1 MAWQLRKVIE
11 NKKEEYIMQDKS
23 KVIFNNEIDRKAYRK
38 AINSKKKYAR
48 KYGDDSNADY
58 KVTIKKNKYIG
69 DMLGVYDVRVADKPA
84 SVSNGNKEEF
94 DTDKGIIVGNIRM
107 GFGHYRISMAI
118 ASAANALGYV
128 PYWMDLNSYDNT
140 TCTKVIRAQ
149 NDLYSLGSRLSQKS
163 RLFNRLVW
171 EPMNYEGFRKLSYN
185 ASDQKNAELMAPV
198 YKNVPKNIPVIAT
211 HVWPA
216 QAAVHAGMKNVV
228 NAIPD
233 NWPMAL
239 HLSEGSIHT
248 VQTHYAYQGYRILNG
263 MSGIKV
269 LNEMPADSLVYTGH
283 YIDHE
288 LVTNIEADCNARIA
302 RKQNGKPMRFLLTI
316 GGAGAQKEIF
326 AHIIKYLIPYIK
338 KNKAVL
344 YVNVGD
350 YKNVWDELIRDIP
363 QMRELATEHFDNWKD
378 TKAFATKALSASQIN
393 NSDVVTDNN
402 RDDNS
407 KNITAD
413 NSSEDTSDNIT
424 GIHGFYH
431 KNIFEAVYCTRE
443 KSTVDVE
450 TVSVKQM
457 FKALFQNDQAVTVVI
472 TIVLINTSVYITSNL
487 VIYFFKYDFGGADWY
502 NGYTLFNTFG
512 GAIQILSMM
521 VLFPLLRKFLNTIK
535 IFYVSF
541 VMAIAGYIVL
551 FILIF
556 TSMSSVFILF
566 IPAFFI
572 FAANGMLL
580 VLTTIFLANTV
591 DYGEFKNKRR
601 DESVIFSMQTFVV
614 KLASGIAALVVSICL
629 SVCRLS
635 SNTDVVTDAVA
646 GGSVVGLRMTMTV
659 IPVIGL
665 LIAVFY
671 FHRKYILTEQKMEEI
686 SERIKESH

>member
-38 AINSKKKYAR
+38 AINSKKKYTR

-163 RLFNRLVW
+163 WLFNRLVW

-263 MSGIKV
+263 MDGNKV

-288 LVTNIEADCNARIA
+288 LVANIEADCNARIA

-431 KNIFEAVYCTRE
+431 KNIFEAVYCTNLLMR
-443 KSTVDVE
+443 SADVLVTKPSE
-450 TVSVKQM
+450 LAFYPVPKLFIKRVGGHEQWGAVHSAEIGGGTLECRDIPHTLQMIKLFMEDDTYIIDMCKNIKKNKQM
-457 FKALFQNDQAVTVVI
+457 GI
-472 TIVLINTSVYITSNL
+472 
-487 VIYFFKYDFGGADWY
+487 Y
-502 NGYTLFNTFG
+502 NGAYE
-512 GAIQILSMM
+512 A
-521 VLFPLLRKFLNTIK
+521 
-535 IFYVSF
+535 
-541 VMAIAGYIVL
+541 
-551 FILIF
+551 
-556 TSMSSVFILF
+556 
-566 IPAFFI
+566 
-572 FAANGMLL
+572 
-580 VLTTIFLANTV
+580 
-591 DYGEFKNKRR
+591 
-601 DESVIFSMQTFVV
+601 V
-614 KLASGIAALVVSICL
+614 KLAVNMKKSDI
-629 SVCRLS
+629 
-635 SNTDVVTDAVA
+635 
-646 GGSVVGLRMTMTV
+646 
-659 IPVIGL
+659 
-665 LIAVFY
+665 
-671 FHRKYILTEQKMEEI
+671 
-686 SERIKESH
+686 